1 MSRKAEENCEA
12 AIHCYG
18 ASRIARGFKLPKV
31 RPSQSTAHA
40 ALGALVSDE
49 EEGTQSRV
57 VVLGV
62 IVHQARGVAFL
73 SAKGSVDPEV
83 LPAMSR

>member
-12 AIHCYG
+12 AIHCYD

-49 EEGTQSRV
+49 KK
-57 VVLGV
+57 
-62 IVHQARGVAFL
+62 APKA
-73 SAKGSVDPEV
+73 GS
-83 LPAMSR
+83 